1 MNQLKKS
8 NVILWKNRDIVN
20 PQKNKNSSK
29 PKYKQEESKKI
40 ENDFIDNLKKQIYFM
55 EMELKLMKERE
66 REIAKSGGFTQLFND
81 DKDPSIHIQQLKV
94 KYANMR
100 KKMEDEILLLND
112 KKREIIGINVSLK
125 AKLKSVQDFE
135 QEVYNKLKELER
147 EKKSTLNEKN
157 SLFFEKD
164 NEKTNLEADNRLSKT
179 NLNQTLNEN
188 ETLKYNIE
196 TEDKIGKMSQDD
208 FNEKIK
214 LVEDLVEI
222 KGKELSE
229 CREQI
234 KVITEKAESVPNYK
248 EEQENNEKYRKEIE
262 ELKEKNLKLQT
273 EAECAEMVNNYLI
286 KKKNDVITERKKYI
300 DLNIELK
307 HEIEAKTTLND
318 NRIQKKVR
326 EANSEE
332 IQEIKAKLDE
342 TNQKVNDLE
351 EKIKKEIDKI
361 HNFTKE
367 IIKVN
372 IKLNHRK
379 EIEENLQKKIS
390 KEKEELE
397 ENKKTYEVCE
407 EESGTLKDK
416 IGKEKTDNEL
426 LKNRN
431 KILHEEDS
439 AITSKYDFI
448 TKNYDFTTNLKRIS
462 MDDLKN
468 LAQSNTLVNATID
481 NFVDKVGT
489 FKNNFLNNYKKLI
502 YFLFKKSNDISL
514 LYIIYYHQTI
524 SFVHYSF

>member
-8 NVILWKNRDIVN
+8 NVTLWKNRDIVN
-20 PQKNKNSSK
+20 NPQKNKNPLSK
-29 PKYKQEESKKI
+29 PKSHQNLEESKKI

-135 QEVYNKLKELER
+135 QDVYNKLKELEK

-157 SLFFEKD
+157 SQFFEKD
-164 NEKTNLEADNRLSKT
+164 NERTNLEADNRLSNSKLT
-179 NLNQTLNEN
+179 QTLNEN
-188 ETLKYNIE
+188 EDLKYNIE
-196 TEDKIGKMSQDD
+196 TDDKIGKMSQED

-214 LVEDLVEI
+214 LIDDLVDI
-222 KGKELSE
+222 KGKELND
-229 CREQI
+229 CREKI
-234 KVITEKAESVPNYK
+234 KIIIEKAESVPNYK
-248 EEQENNEKYRKEIE
+248 EEQENNEKYKKEIE
-262 ELKEKNLKLQT
+262 ELKDKNLKLQT
-273 EAECAEMVNNYLI
+273 DAECAEMVNNYLI
-286 KKKNDVITERKKYI
+286 KKKNDVIAERKKYI

-307 HEIEAKTTLND
+307 HEIEAKMTLND

-342 TNQKVNDLE
+342 TNQKVKDLE
-351 EKIKKEIDKI
+351 EKINKEIEKI

-379 EIEENLQKKIS
+379 EFEENLQKNIT

-397 ENKKTYEVCE
+397 QNKKTYDVCD
-407 EESGTLKDK
+407 EESSTLKDK

-431 KILHEEDS
+431 KLLNEENS

-462 MDDLKN
+462 MEDLKN

-489 FKNNFLNNYKKLI
+489 FKNNNVQ
-502 YFLFKKSNDISL
+502 SL
-514 LYIIYYHQTI
+514 LFDDNI
-524 SFVHYSF
+524 

>member
-8 NVILWKNRDIVN
+8 NVTLWKNRDIVN
-20 PQKNKNSSK
+20 RQKNKNSSK

-147 EKKSTLNEKN
+147 EKKSILNEKN

-379 EIEENLQKKIS
+379 EIEENLQKNIS

-489 FKNNFLNNYKKLI
+489 FKNNNVQ
-502 YFLFKKSNDISL
+502 SL
-514 LYIIYYHQTI
+514 LFDDNI
-524 SFVHYSF
+524 

>member
-1 MNQLKKS
+1 MNQVNKT
-8 NVILWKNRDIVN
+8 NVTMWKNRNASNDKKVKKTN
-20 PQKNKNSSK
+20 SSLKNKSNQKIEESSK
-29 PKYKQEESKKI
+29 IES
-40 ENDFIDNLKKQIYFM
+40 DFIENLKKQIYFM

-248 EEQENNEKYRKEIE
+248 EEQENNEKYNILVSEYQ
-262 ELKEKNLKLQT
+262 QT
-273 EAECAEMVNNYLI
+273 CSIHRQITNYC
-286 KKKNDVITERKKYI
+286 
-300 DLNIELK
+300 
-307 HEIEAKTTLND
+307 
-318 NRIQKKVR
+318 
-326 EANSEE
+326 
-332 IQEIKAKLDE
+332 KA
-342 TNQKVNDLE
+342 
-351 EKIKKEIDKI
+351 
-361 HNFTKE
+361 
-367 IIKVN
+367 
-372 IKLNHRK
+372 R
-379 EIEENLQKKIS
+379 
-390 KEKEELE
+390 
-397 ENKKTYEVCE
+397 
-407 EESGTLKDK
+407 G
-416 IGKEKTDNEL
+416 
-426 LKNRN
+426 
-431 KILHEEDS
+431 IL
-439 AITSKYDFI
+439 
-448 TKNYDFTTNLKRIS
+448 
-462 MDDLKN
+462 
-468 LAQSNTLVNATID
+468 
-481 NFVDKVGT
+481 
-489 FKNNFLNNYKKLI
+489 
-502 YFLFKKSNDISL
+502 
-514 LYIIYYHQTI
+514 
-524 SFVHYSF
+524 

>member
-8 NVILWKNRDIVN
+8 NVTLWKNRDIVN

-81 DKDPSIHIQQLKV
+81 DKDPSIHIQQLEV

-489 FKNNFLNNYKKLI
+489 FKNNNVQ
-502 YFLFKKSNDISL
+502 SL
-514 LYIIYYHQTI
+514 LFDDNI
-524 SFVHYSF
+524 

>member
-1 MNQLKKS
+1 MNQIGKT
-8 NVILWKNRDIVN
+8 NVTLWKNRDS
-20 PQKNKNSSK
+20 QKRNILPSKSTNNKK
-29 PKYKQEESKKI
+29 LEESSKI

-112 KKREIIGINVSLK
+112 KKREITGLNVSLK
-125 AKLKSVQDFE
+125 AKLNSIQKFE

-147 EKKSTLNEKN
+147 EKKSELNAKN
-157 SLFFEKD
+157 SAFFEKD
-164 NEKTNLEADNRLSKT
+164 NERTNLEADNRLNNSI
-179 NLNQTLNEN
+179 LNQTLTEN
-188 ETLKYNIE
+188 EDLKYNIE
-196 TEDKIGKMSQDD
+196 TGEKLGTMTQDD
-208 FNEKIK
+208 FNDK
-214 LVEDLVEI
+214 LKFVDDLVEI
-222 KGKELSE
+222 KGKELTE
-229 CREQI
+229 CREKI
-234 KVITEKAESVPNYK
+234 KSIIERAESVPNYK
-248 EEQENNEKYRKEIE
+248 EEQENNEKYKKQIE
-262 ELKEKNLKLQT
+262 ELKENFLKLNT
-273 EAECAEMVNNYLI
+273 DAECAEMVNNYII
-286 KKKNDVITERKKYI
+286 KKKNDVIAERKKYI

-307 HEIEAKTTLND
+307 HEIEAKNTLND

-332 IQEIKAKLDE
+332 IQEIRNKLEE
-342 TNQKVNDLE
+342 TNQKVTDLE
-351 EKIKKEIDKI
+351 NKIAKEIEKI

-372 IKLNHRK
+372 IQLKHKK
-379 EIEENLQKKIS
+379 EVEEDLQKNIA

-397 ENKKTYEVCE
+397 EAKKTYEVCE
-407 EESGTLKDK
+407 EESNTLKDK

-431 KILHEEDS
+431 KLLQEENAS
-439 AITSKYDFI
+439 ITSKFDFI

-462 MDDLKN
+462 MEDLKN
-468 LAQSNTLVNATID
+468 LAQSNTLVNNTID

-489 FKNNFLNNYKKLI
+489 FKRNNVQ
-502 YFLFKKSNDISL
+502 SL
-514 LYIIYYHQTI
+514 LFDDNI
-524 SFVHYSF
+524 

>member
-8 NVILWKNRDIVN
+8 NVTLWKNRDIVN

-147 EKKSTLNEKN
+147 EKKSLLNEKN

-273 EAECAEMVNNYLI
+273 EAECSEMVNNYLI

-489 FKNNFLNNYKKLI
+489 FKNNNVQ
-502 YFLFKKSNDISL
+502 SL
-514 LYIIYYHQTI
+514 LFDDNI
-524 SFVHYSF
+524 

>member
-8 NVILWKNRDIVN
+8 NVTLWKNRDIVN

-147 EKKSTLNEKN
+147 EKKSLLNEKN

-489 FKNNFLNNYKKLI
+489 FKNNNVQSV
-502 YFLFKKSNDISL
+502 LFDDNI
-514 LYIIYYHQTI
+514 
-524 SFVHYSF
+524 

>member
-1 MNQLKKS
+1 MNHLKKS
-8 NVILWKNRDIVN
+8 NVTLWKNRDMVNN
-20 PQKNKNSSK
+20 PQKNKNISYK
-29 PKYKQEESKKI
+29 PKISKNTEESKKV

-81 DKDPSIHIQQLKV
+81 EKDPSIHIQQLKV

-112 KKREIIGINVSLK
+112 KKREIIGINVALK
-125 AKLKSVQDFE
+125 AKLNSVQKFE
-135 QEVYNKLKELER
+135 QDVYNKLKELER
-147 EKKSTLNEKN
+147 EKKTILNEKN
-157 SLFFEKD
+157 SQFFEKD
-164 NEKTNLEADNRLSKT
+164 NERTNLEADNKLSNT
-179 NLNQTLNEN
+179 NLNQTLKEN
-188 ETLKYNIE
+188 EDLKYKIE
-196 TEDKIGKMSQDD
+196 TDEKIGKMSQED
-208 FNEKIK
+208 FNEKVK
-214 LVEDLVEI
+214 LVEDLIEI
-222 KGKELSE
+222 KGKELND
-229 CREQI
+229 CRDEI
-234 KVITEKAESVPNYK
+234 KVIIEKAESVPNYK
-248 EEQENNEKYRKEIE
+248 EEQENNEKYKKEIE

-273 EAECAEMVNNYLI
+273 EAESAEMVNNYLI
-286 KKKNDVITERKKYI
+286 KKKNDVIAERKKYI

-307 HEIEAKTTLND
+307 HEIEAKTTLNN

-332 IQEIKAKLDE
+332 IQEITAKLEE
-342 TNQKVNDLE
+342 TKQKVNDLE
-351 EKIKKEIDKI
+351 DKIKKEIEKV

-379 EIEENLQKKIS
+379 EIEENLQKNIA

-397 ENKKTYEVCE
+397 QNKKTYEVCE
-407 EESGTLKDK
+407 EESDTLKDK

-431 KILHEEDS
+431 KLLHEENS
-439 AITSKYDFI
+439 AITSKFDFI
-448 TKNYDFTTNLKRIS
+448 KDNYDYTTNLKRIS

-489 FKNNFLNNYKKLI
+489 FKQNNVQ
-502 YFLFKKSNDISL
+502 SL
-514 LYIIYYHQTI
+514 LFDDNI
-524 SFVHYSF
+524 

>member
-8 NVILWKNRDIVN
+8 NVTLWKNRDIVN

-29 PKYKQEESKKI
+29 PKYRQEESKKI

-147 EKKSTLNEKN
+147 EKKSLLNEKN

-379 EIEENLQKKIS
+379 EIEENLQKNIS

-489 FKNNFLNNYKKLI
+489 FKNNNVQ
-502 YFLFKKSNDISL
+502 SL
-514 LYIIYYHQTI
+514 LFDDNI
-524 SFVHYSF
+524 